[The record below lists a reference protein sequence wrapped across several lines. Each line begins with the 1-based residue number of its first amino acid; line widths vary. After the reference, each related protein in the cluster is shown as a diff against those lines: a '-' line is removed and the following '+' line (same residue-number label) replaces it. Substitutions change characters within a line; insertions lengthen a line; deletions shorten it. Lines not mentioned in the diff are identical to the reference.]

1 MLIYPYERTRFF
13 YNVFV
18 GTNEYSPASA
28 TDEQIASKA
37 WSSDYD
43 VKLFGYSAIIERA
56 FVEKWDVKY
65 PYISRSWKN
74 N

>member
-1 MLIYPYERTRFF
+1 MNIRPHLQQT
-13 YNVFV
+13 
-18 GTNEYSPASA
+18 SKSH
-28 TDEQIASKA
+28 QKA
-37 WSSDYD
+37 WSSDDD
-43 VKLFGYSAIIERA
+43 VKLFSYSAIIERA